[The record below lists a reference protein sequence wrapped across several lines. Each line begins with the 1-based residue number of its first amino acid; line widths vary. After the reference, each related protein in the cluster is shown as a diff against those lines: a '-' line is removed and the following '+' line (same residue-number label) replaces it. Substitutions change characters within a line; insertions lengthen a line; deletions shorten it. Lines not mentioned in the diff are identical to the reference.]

1 MAKFIMS
8 LTVNG
13 DKYEFAA
20 DDTDTLLD
28 VIRNQLAMT
37 GTKRGCTTGSC
48 GVCTVNNDNGEAI
61 LSCLTLA
68 REWDGDAIITIEG
81 LEANGEL
88 DAIQAAFVEFGAVQ
102 CGFCTPGVIMSAK
115 ALLNRYPQPTEE
127 QINEG
132 MAGVLCRCTGHIK
145 VKEAI
150 RNDFRLRQGLN
161 TQDNNSEAGDAQNIP
176 ATGFHYPGQL
186 DEG

>member
-1 MAKFIMS
+1 MAKHIMA
-8 LTVNG
+8 LTVS
-13 DKYEFAA
+13 DDLFEFAV

-28 VIRNQLAMT
+28 VLRNQIGLT

-48 GVCTVNNDNGEAI
+48 GVCTINNEQGESI
-61 LSCLTLA
+61 LSCLTHAL
-68 REWDGDAIITIEG
+68 EWDGESITTIEG
-81 LEANGEL
+81 LEANSEL

-115 ALLNRYPQPTEE
+115 ALLNKYPQPTEE
-127 QINEG
+127 QINAG

-150 RNDFRLRQGLN
+150 RNDFRLREESLRRVL
-161 TQDNNSEAGDAQNIP
+161 GDDA
-176 ATGFHYPGQL
+176 
-186 DEG
+186 

>member
-1 MAKFIMS
+1 MAKHIMT

-13 DKYEFAA
+13 DCLEFAA
-20 DDTDTLLD
+20 EDTDTLLD
-28 VIRNQLAMT
+28 VIRNQLALT
-37 GTKRGCTTGSC
+37 GTKRGCTTGAC
-48 GVCTVNNDNGEAI
+48 GVCTVNNAAGESV

-68 REWDGDAIITIEG
+68 LEWDGESVTTIEG
-81 LEANGEL
+81 LESDDQL
-88 DAIQAAFVEFGAVQ
+88 DAIQEAFVEFGAVQ

-115 ALLNRYPQPTEE
+115 ALLNKYPQPTEA

-150 RNDFRLRQGLN
+150 RNDFRLRLAQQEQ
-161 TQDNNSEAGDAQNIP
+161 TDGD
-176 ATGFHYPGQL
+176 
-186 DEG
+186 